1 MSFCS
6 EDFVGNFSSALGA
19 NGLEATNLL
28 CENFQALAD
37 GVDTGFLLFSAYLVF
52 SMQIGFAMLCA
63 GFVRAKNALNIL
75 LCNVL
80 DAAAGG
86 ISYYL
91 FGYAFAYGTGKNA
104 NGFIGVSNFAMHDFT
119 DYRTWIFQW
128 SFAIAC
134 AGITSGSIAERTK
147 FQAYLIYSSF
157 LTGFVYPV
165 VSHWVWSPDGWLCA
179 YKADGDY
186 LFDVGVIDLAG
197 SGVVHMVGGIAGFW
211 AATIEGPRLGRFD
224 KGGKSLE
231 IRGHSGTLVVLGT
244 FLLWFGWYGFNPGS
258 QLSIIGSNSTVVGR
272 IAVCTTLCGAAS
284 GVTTLFARRIIDG
297 HWTVQ
302 DSCNGLLAG
311 FASITAGAHVL
322 EPWAAVLCGF
332 CTAWVFLGLCKLMP
346 RFRYDDPLEAFQL
359 HGGCGAFGVFYVGL
373 LAKKEFILQAYANKD
388 DSTPY
393 GLFYGGG
400 GKLFA
405 AQIVDILVIAG
416 WVSALMGPLFFL
428 LHSAGWLRVSPDV
441 EIAGMDVSK
450 HGGSAYHDQER
461 EQVRL
466 YAPGENGKP
475 GTGGSTMANLQGHEQ
490 TV

>member
-1 MSFCS
+1 
-6 EDFVGNFSSALGA
+6 
-19 NGLEATNLL
+19 
-28 CENFQALAD
+28 
-37 GVDTGFLLFSAYLVF
+37 
-52 SMQIGFAMLCA
+52 
-63 GFVRAKNALNIL
+63 
-75 LCNVL
+75 
-80 DAAAGG
+80 
-86 ISYYL
+86 
-91 FGYAFAYGTGKNA
+91 
-104 NGFIGVSNFAMHDFT
+104 
-119 DYRTWIFQW
+119 
-128 SFAIAC
+128 
-134 AGITSGSIAERTK
+134 
-147 FQAYLIYSSF
+147 
-157 LTGFVYPV
+157 
-165 VSHWVWSPDGWLCA
+165 
-179 YKADGDY
+179 
-186 LFDVGVIDLAG
+186 
-197 SGVVHMVGGIAGFW
+197 
-211 AATIEGPRLGRFD
+211 
-224 KGGKSLE
+224 
-231 IRGHSGTLVVLGT
+231 
-244 FLLWFGWYGFNPGS
+244 
-258 QLSIIGSNSTVVGR
+258 
-272 IAVCTTLCGAAS
+272 
-284 GVTTLFARRIIDG
+284 
-297 HWTVQ
+297 
-302 DSCNGLLAG
+302 
-311 FASITAGAHVL
+311 VL

-405 AQIVDILVIAG
+405 AQIVDIIVIAG